1 VFDNIVTETDKP
13 FEDKEIKIT
22 VNKKSYLYV
31 IGTELDY
38 KGGLNAKVFVFVNP
52 NASSTCGTRESFS
65 I

>member
-1 VFDNIVTETDKP
+1 MVTETDKI
-13 FEDKEIKIT
+13 FEDKEIKIAID
-22 VNKKSYLYV
+22 KKSYLYL

-52 NASSTCGTRESFS
+52 NASSTCGTRESFG